1 VAADRPVEESLRELA
16 GDRRVEN
23 RMAAAATLALLG
35 DYDPLVTL
43 LCEERPGAKLSDG
56 QWLELEAATVPL
68 ALARGGNA
76 AARLRQ
82 AFVDRGPVG
91 RGEAL
96 FAIARGLSPAELAAG
111 GAAPLVDLLAD
122 DTLAVRRFAWQ
133 ALSEL
138 FPDDQAGRFDYR
150 ADRSRSLNER
160 GVDWWRRKVAA
171 GEPAATDS
179 P

>member
-1 VAADRPVEESLRELA
+1 
-16 GDRRVEN
+16 
-23 RMAAAATLALLG
+23 MA
-35 DYDPLVTL
+35 
-43 LCEERPGAKLSDG
+43 K
-56 QWLELEAATVPL
+56 
-68 ALARGGNA
+68 
-76 AARLRQ
+76 
-82 AFVDRGPVG
+82 
-91 RGEAL
+91 L

-138 FPDDQAGRFDYR
+138 FPDDQDGRLDYR